1 MGVSAS
7 INYFIYMLPCNNE
20 IKTRPRVWDTRDDKE
35 QEFGTGEEKSIS
47 LLSEGTGER
56 AEDKAE

>member
-1 MGVSAS
+1 M
-7 INYFIYMLPCNNE
+7 
-20 IKTRPRVWDTRDDKE
+20 WDTRDDKE

-47 LLSEGTGER
+47 PLSEGTGER